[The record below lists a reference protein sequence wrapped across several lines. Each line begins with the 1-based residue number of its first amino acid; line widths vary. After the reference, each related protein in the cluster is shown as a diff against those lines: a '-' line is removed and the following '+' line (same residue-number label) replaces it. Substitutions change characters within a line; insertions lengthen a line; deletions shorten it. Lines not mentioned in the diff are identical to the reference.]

1 MCIEDIQVHVR
12 RTDGLSVGVLSSL
25 RLAKQFDAFVTG
37 VFVVPFDRPQAF
49 VMAEAVAMEVL
60 SSLREFEKA
69 QSYDTWWMDRLS
81 EHSVRG
87 QWRCAQGDSVDV
99 LAYNSRFTN
108 LIVTEISPIDADAPL
123 GWGVVE
129 RLVFGVGAPVLIVPD
144 VPMLPALGERILI
157 AWNGSAEAARAVHA
171 AMPLLKQAKYVVVL
185 RGEEKPRTSDIKQVP
200 ALTLEAYFEQ
210 HGVNAIY
217 RTFTTDAQSAGASI
231 LASARWESAD
241 MIVMGA
247 WGRSRLSELVLGGAS
262 RFLFKNSDIPLFVA
276 H

>member
-69 QSYDTWWMDRLS
+69 QSYDTWWTAILS
-81 EHSVRG
+81 EHGVRG
-87 QWRCAQGDSVDV
+87 QWRSAQGDAVDV

-108 LIVTEISPIDADAPL
+108 LVVTEISPIDTDAPL

-129 RLVFGVGAPVLIVPD
+129 RLVFGVSAPVLIVPD
-144 VPMLPALGERILI
+144 VPMLPTIGERILI

-185 RGEEKPRTSDIKQVP
+185 RGEEKPQSSDIKQVP

-210 HGVNAIY
+210 HGVNATY

-231 LASARWESAD
+231 LASARWEAAD